1 VAAYAIGS
9 WRPIL
14 SAEAGWKEPS
24 MPFYALVDPV
34 TGEPVEVVQD
44 LDRPIPE
51 GLIVIE
57 LPAPRDR
64 VSLAAPGV
72 HDRGGGAE
80 GREVQTEHDADPHAG
95 RASTPQSKDHTA
107 EQFFGRV
114 ERELTR
120 AKKSGEHFSVLL
132 FDLAPMDRSRAEE
145 LVKEILHE
153 CKHDLVA
160 GDFMALLR
168 EHLTGV
174 LVRDVNARGARILLP
189 RGEVTIITFP
199 EDGKAIE
206 SLLNRR
212 HPLLRGSRHETDAA

>member
-1 VAAYAIGS
+1 
-9 WRPIL
+9 
-14 SAEAGWKEPS
+14 
-24 MPFYALVDPV
+24 MPFWALIDPL

-44 LDRPIPE
+44 LDRPIPD
-51 GLIVIE
+51 GLIVVE
-57 LPAPRDR
+57 LPAPRER

-80 GREVQTEHDADPHAG
+80 GHEVQTERDADPHAG
-95 RASTPQSKDHTA
+95 KATPPQAKEFSA

-120 AKKSGEHFSVLL
+120 AKKTGEHFSVLL
-132 FDLAPMDRSRAEE
+132 FDLAPVDRPRAAE

-153 CKHDLVA
+153 CKRDLVA
-160 GDFMALLR
+160 GDYVALLR

-174 LVRDVNARGARILLP
+174 LLRDVNTHGARITLP
-189 RGEVTIITFP
+189 RGEVTIIAFP
-199 EDGKAIE
+199 EDRRAIE

-212 HPLLRGSRHETDAA
+212 HPLLRASRHEGEAA

>member
-1 VAAYAIGS
+1 
-9 WRPIL
+9 
-14 SAEAGWKEPS
+14 
-24 MPFYALVDPV
+24 MPFWALVDPL

-44 LDRPIPE
+44 LDRVIPD

-57 LPAPRDR
+57 LPAPRER

-80 GREVQTEHDADPHAG
+80 GHEVQTERDANARVEKG
-95 RASTPQSKDHTA
+95 GLPQAKEFAA

-120 AKKSGEHFSVLL
+120 AKKTGDHFSVLL
-132 FDLAPMDRSRAEE
+132 FDLARVDRPRANA

-153 CKHDLVA
+153 CKRDLVA
-160 GDFMALLR
+160 GDYIALLR

-174 LVRDVNARGARILLP
+174 LLRDVNASGARIALP
-189 RGEVTIITFP
+189 RGEVTIIAFP
-199 EDGKAIE
+199 EDRKAIE

-212 HPLLRGSRHETDAA
+212 HPLLRASRQEAA

>member
-1 VAAYAIGS
+1 
-9 WRPIL
+9 
-14 SAEAGWKEPS
+14 
-24 MPFYALVDPV
+24 MPFWALVDPL

-44 LDRPIPE
+44 LDRVIPD

-57 LPAPRDR
+57 LPAPRER

-80 GREVQTEHDADPHAG
+80 GHEVQTERDAKAKPGKGTAQA
-95 RASTPQSKDHTA
+95 REFAA

-120 AKKSGEHFSVLL
+120 AKKTGDHFSVLL
-132 FDLAPMDRSRAEE
+132 FDLAPFDRPRANE

-153 CKHDLVA
+153 CKRDLVA
-160 GDFMALLR
+160 GDYVALLR

-174 LVRDVNARGARILLP
+174 LLRDVNAGGARIALP
-189 RGEVTIITFP
+189 RGEVTIIAFP
-199 EDGKAIE
+199 EDRKAIE

-212 HPLLRGSRHETDAA
+212 HPLLRGSRHEAA

>member
-1 VAAYAIGS
+1 
-9 WRPIL
+9 
-14 SAEAGWKEPS
+14 
-24 MPFYALVDPV
+24 MPFWALVDPL

-57 LPAPRDR
+57 LPAPRER
-64 VSLAAPGV
+64 VSLAAPGL

-80 GREVQTEHDADPHAG
+80 GHEVQTEHDADPHAG
-95 RASTPQSKDHTA
+95 KATPPQSRDFSA
-107 EQFFGRV
+107 EQFFGHV

-120 AKKSGEHFSVLL
+120 SKKTGEHFSVLL
-132 FDLAPMDRSRAEE
+132 FDLAPVDRPRAEE

-153 CKHDLVA
+153 CKRDLVP
-160 GDFMALLR
+160 GDFIALLR

-174 LVRDVNARGARILLP
+174 LLRDVNTHGARITLP
-189 RGEVTIITFP
+189 RGAVTIIAFP
-199 EDGKAIE
+199 EDRKAIE

-212 HPLLRGSRHETDAA
+212 HPLLRASRHEGEAA